1 MTQGVRIVLLGRQ
14 GAGKGTQADRL
25 AVRYDVPHVS
35 TGDMLRA
42 AVKAGTEFGQRA
54 KAVMDSGQLVSD
66 DIMFGI
72 VEERLSEP
80 DAKSGYL
87 LDGFPRNVAQA
98 RKLEDITSGDPI
110 DAVIDLDV
118 AEDVVIERITH
129 RRVCVSCG
137 AIYSVE
143 HPPTNPWD
151 CDRCGGQV
159 VQRDDDTEEAVK
171 KRLALY
177 AEETLPLLPFYE
189 ERGLL
194 ETVDGLGTPD
204 EVSERLA
211 EVVDR
216 RTAQSGS

>member
-14 GAGKGTQADRL
+14 GAGKGTQAARL
-25 AVRYDVPHVS
+25 AVRYDVPHIS

-66 DIMFGI
+66 EIMFGI
-72 VEERLSEP
+72 VEERLGEP
-80 DAKSGYL
+80 DAKSGYV
-87 LDGFPRNVAQA
+87 LDGFPRTVAQA
-98 RKLEDITSGDPI
+98 EKLDEITADDPL
-110 DAVIDLDV
+110 DVVIDLDV
-118 AEDVVIERITH
+118 PEDVVIERITQ

-143 HPPTNPWD
+143 SPPKNPWD
-151 CDRCGGQV
+151 CDRCGGKV

-177 AEETLPLLPFYE
+177 AEETMPLLPYYE
-189 ERGLL
+189 QQGLL

-204 EVSERLA
+204 EVAERLLA
-211 EVVDR
+211 VVDR
-216 RTAQSGS
+216 RTGRSAS

>member
-1 MTQGVRIVLLGRQ
+1 LIDGVRIVLLGRQ

-25 AVRYDVPHVS
+25 AARYDVPHVS

-42 AVKAGTEFGQRA
+42 AVKAGTDYGQRA

-66 DIMFGI
+66 EIMFGI

-80 DAKSGYL
+80 DAKSGYV
-87 LDGFPRNVAQA
+87 LDGFPRTVAQA
-98 RKLEDITSGDPI
+98 EKLEEITSGNPLDV
-110 DAVIDLDV
+110 VIDLDV
-118 AEDVVIERITH
+118 PEDVVIKRITH

-143 HPPTNPWD
+143 APPKHPWD

-171 KRLALY
+171 QRLALY
-177 AEETLPLLPFYE
+177 AEETMPLLPFYE
-189 ERGLL
+189 SRGLL
-194 ETVDGLGTPD
+194 ETIDGLGSPD
-204 EVSERLA
+204 EVGERLRA
-211 EVVDR
+211 VVDR
-216 RTAQSGS
+216 RTGQSDA

>member
-1 MTQGVRIVLLGRQ
+1 
-14 GAGKGTQADRL
+14 
-25 AVRYDVPHVS
+25 
-35 TGDMLRA
+35 
-42 AVKAGTEFGQRA
+42 VKAGTEFGQRA

-194 ETVDGLGTPD
+194 EKVDGLGTPD

-216 RTAQSGS
+216 RTGQSGS